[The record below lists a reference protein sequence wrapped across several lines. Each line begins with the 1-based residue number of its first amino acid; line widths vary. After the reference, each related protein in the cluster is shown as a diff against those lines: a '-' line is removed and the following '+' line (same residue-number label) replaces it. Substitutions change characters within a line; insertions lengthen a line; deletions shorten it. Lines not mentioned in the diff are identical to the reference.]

1 MFLFLSSFFLV
12 LICTCYLAMPIFCFL
27 VCHFIILISKYALWQ
42 DPFLL
47 ISRISDSGMPVPI
60 CKTEVRK
67 NDLNP
72 RWKPVILNLQQIGS
86 KAWDYLLPF
95 YFCISVDVC
104 CSNHLFSEHVLLFD
118 TSRGN
123 IAPLIFNHHLVL
135 IVWYPNQDSFC
146 WLMTKIFVPI

>member
-27 VCHFIILISKYALWQ
+27 VCRFIILISKYVLWQ

-104 CSNHLFSEHVLLFD
+104 CSNHLFSEHVLLFN
-118 TSRGN
+118 TSEGN
-123 IAPLIFNHHLVL
+123 IAPLILTTN
-135 IVWYPNQDSFC
+135 
-146 WLMTKIFVPI
+146 